1 MIDLFIISLTFLV
14 GVSGMRLLHV
24 AKSGQNSPYKTH
36 KRSII
41 VMMIV
46 IVICETSSVYAAFLK
61 NSSVFTNALLQFFF
75 QFILE
80 MAPAVAYIFV
90 ANTEDCLT
98 CFNRFSTRYSGF

>member
-1 MIDLFIISLTFLV
+1 
-14 GVSGMRLLHV
+14 MRLLHV

-80 MAPAVAYIFV
+80 MAPAVAYLFV